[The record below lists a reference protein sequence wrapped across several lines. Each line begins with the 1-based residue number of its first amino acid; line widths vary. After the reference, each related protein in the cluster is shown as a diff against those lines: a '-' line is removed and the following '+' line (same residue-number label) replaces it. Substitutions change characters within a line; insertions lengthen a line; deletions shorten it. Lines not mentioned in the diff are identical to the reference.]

1 VRYPEVK
8 EARFLSRPNR
18 FLARVRCNGEEL
30 TVHVKNTGRC
40 EELFVPGAQVWI
52 SRAQNPGRKTAFD
65 LVTVE
70 RGDGMLVNVDSQI
83 PNVLVRTFLEKQQP
97 QILMPE
103 YRFGESRLDFY
114 MKKDRKETLIEV
126 KGCTLERGGTGL
138 FPDAPTQ
145 RGTRHV
151 HELIRAVKEGY
162 QAEIWFVIQM
172 NGVTRVKAN
181 RVQDPDF
188 ADVLEKAEEAG
199 VRIRMLPCRIKV
211 DGISLIPMPDL
222 YEG

>member
-1 VRYPEVK
+1 MIYPDVK
-8 EARFLSRPNR
+8 EARFVSRPNR
-18 FLARVRCNGEEL
+18 FLAKIRCGEEEL

-40 EELFVPGAQVWI
+40 AELFVPGARVWI
-52 SRAQNPGRKTAFD
+52 SRAQNPDRKTAYD

-83 PNVLVRTFLEKQQP
+83 PNVLVRTFLEKQKP
-97 QILMPE
+97 QILRPE

-114 MKKDRKETLIEV
+114 MINAGKETLIEV
-126 KGCTLERGGTGL
+126 KGCTLERGGTGY

-211 DGISLIPMPDL
+211 DGIGLIPMPDL